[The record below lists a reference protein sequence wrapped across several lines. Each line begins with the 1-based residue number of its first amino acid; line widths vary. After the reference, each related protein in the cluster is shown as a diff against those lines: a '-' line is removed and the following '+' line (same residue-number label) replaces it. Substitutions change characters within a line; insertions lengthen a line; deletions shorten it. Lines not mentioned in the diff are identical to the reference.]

1 MLQVAGQVAHNS
13 NLKIDDQIFYCKG
26 DILDDG
32 MPVHELFADLEDG
45 HLLLLN
51 PQTFPLVIAKGAN
64 AKNVGDAE
72 AWANGDIRLDVR
84 LNHKVS
90 RLKKMIKQKTGL
102 ALDAQTLVFQGQA
115 RLACCTFCMQA
126 RAGSCLVCAR
136 CLTTTRR

>member
-26 DILDDG
+26 EILDDG

-51 PQTFPLVIAKGAN
+51 PQTFPLFIAKGAN

-102 ALDAQTLVFQGQA
+102 ALDAQNLVFQGQV
-115 RLACCTFCMQA
+115 RLAWLYFRMQA
-126 RAGSCLVCAR
+126 RAARCLVNDR
-136 CLTTTRR
+136 CLTTPRR